1 MASVTRSC
9 PECGKS
15 FPDEVFF
22 CGHDGTITV
31 QDQPPE
37 DFDSRLGK
45 QLGGYIV
52 VARVADG
59 AMGRVFEGRH
69 PETRARVAI
78 KVLHSDVVQDRVA
91 VERFKREFETATE
104 MEHPYIVRVL
114 EFGDTPDA
122 SYFMTM
128 DYLMGAELGQ
138 ALADGRPLE
147 LARVLRIVCQVALA
161 LDYAHSFGFIH
172 RDLKPDNIFLCE
184 TPHGDEVRI
193 LDFGSVKL
201 QMELGAKL
209 TAIGTTVGSPF
220 YMSPEQAMG
229 KSDVDQRTDVFA
241 LGAIIYE
248 MLTGKVAFD
257 ADTVAKIL
265 MRIMNESPT
274 PPSEV
279 LDAIPASVDAVV
291 ARALAKDKLERYS
304 TASELAAA
312 LLAAHGIGASVEEVA
327 RMSLDEARTAI
338 ASATAPAPQ
347 PVAAGRATSAKAAAA
362 RGDDRTAKPRL
373 GLNTQDSI
381 EMPAGVARRGMTTA
395 VMVAIGVIVLGGVLV
410 LLLR

>member
-1 MASVTRSC
+1 MASVSRSC
-9 PECGKS
+9 PECGES

-22 CGHDGTITV
+22 CGRDGTITV
-31 QDQPPE
+31 QDQDPG

-69 PETRARVAI
+69 PDTRARVAI
-78 KVLHSDVVQDRVA
+78 KVLHADVVQDRVA
-91 VERFKREFETATE
+91 VERFKREFETVTE

-128 DYLMGAELGQ
+128 EYLVGEELGK
-138 ALADGRPLE
+138 ALAPGQPLPP
-147 LARVLRIVCQVALA
+147 ARVLRLACQTAVALEC
-161 LDYAHSFGFIH
+161 AHSFGFIH

-184 TPHGDEVRI
+184 SQDGDEVRI

-229 KSDVDQRTDVFA
+229 RSDVDQRTDVFA
-241 LGAIIYE
+241 LSAIIYE
-248 MLTGKVAFD
+248 MVTGKVAFE
-257 ADTVAKIL
+257 APTVAKIL
-265 MRIMNESPT
+265 MRIMNDSPDA
-274 PPSEV
+274 PSQV
-279 LDAIPASVDAVV
+279 LPAVPASVDAVV
-291 ARALAKDKLERYS
+291 DRGLRKEKEERYATAGELARDLLRAYGLSGDAQAWARKPVAEIEAALAKAES
-304 TASELAAA
+304 PPTPQAEPA
-312 LLAAHGIGASVEEVA
+312 
-327 RMSLDEARTAI
+327 
-338 ASATAPAPQ
+338 ASAEPAM
-347 PVAAGRATSAKAAAA
+347 PVAKGPPTQS
-362 RGDDRTAKPRL
+362 TL
-373 GLNTQDSI
+373 GLGT
-381 EMPAGVARRGMTTA
+381 EHPLTVPAGVGGGGMAKLALIA
-395 VMVAIGVIVLGGVLV
+395 VGVLVIGGVLA

>member
-1 MASVTRSC
+1 MASVSRSC
-9 PECGKS
+9 PECGES

-22 CGHDGTITV
+22 CGRDGTITV
-31 QDQPPE
+31 QDQDPG

-69 PETRARVAI
+69 PDTRARVAI
-78 KVLHSDVVQDRVA
+78 KVLHADVVQDRVA
-91 VERFKREFETATE
+91 VERFKREFETVTE

-128 DYLMGAELGQ
+128 EYLVGEELGK
-138 ALADGRPLE
+138 ALAPGQPLPP
-147 LARVLRIVCQVALA
+147 ARVLRLACQTAVALE
-161 LDYAHSFGFIH
+161 YAHSFGFIH

-184 TPHGDEVRI
+184 SEDGDEVRI

-229 KSDVDQRTDVFA
+229 RSDVDQRTDVFA
-241 LGAIIYE
+241 LSAIIYE
-248 MLTGKVAFD
+248 MLTGKVAFE
-257 ADTVAKIL
+257 APTVAKIL
-265 MRIMNESPT
+265 MRIMNDSPDA
-274 PPSEV
+274 PSQV
-279 LDAIPASVDAVV
+279 LPAVPASVDAVV
-291 ARALAKDKLERYS
+291 DRGLRKEKEERYATACELARDLLRAYGLSGDAQAWARKPVAEIEAALAEAERP
-304 TASELAAA
+304 
-312 LLAAHGIGASVEEVA
+312 
-327 RMSLDEARTAI
+327 
-338 ASATAPAPQ
+338 PAPQ
-347 PVAAGRATSAKAAAA
+347 AEPAASAEPAMPVAKGPPTQS
-362 RGDDRTAKPRL
+362 TL
-373 GLNTQDSI
+373 GLATEDPLTV
-381 EMPAGVARRGMTTA
+381 PAGVGGGGMAKLALIA
-395 VMVAIGVIVLGGVLV
+395 VGVLVIGGVLA